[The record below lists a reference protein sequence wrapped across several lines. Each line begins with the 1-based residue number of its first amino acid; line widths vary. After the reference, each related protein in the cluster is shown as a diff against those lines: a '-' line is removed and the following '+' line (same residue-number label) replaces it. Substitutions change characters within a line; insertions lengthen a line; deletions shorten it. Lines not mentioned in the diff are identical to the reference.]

1 MHWLRLTNL
10 IVLIHV
16 LVGGTLVLFILL
28 HAGRGGG
35 LSDMFGGGMGGGLS
49 GSSAVERNLDRFTV
63 VLGCI
68 FGITTVLLALRL
80 KQPGATLGC
89 ALVPAML
96 TTPPAGT
103 QRPPLPCSE
112 YSGSSRIRFSFVFV
126 VQRPGLFNGPVCAN
140 ARFVHGPSREGG

>member
-10 IVLIHV
+10 IVLVHV
-16 LVGGTLVLFILL
+16 LVGLGLVLFILL

-80 KQPGATLGC
+80 K
-89 ALVPAML
+89 
-96 TTPPAGT
+96 
-103 QRPPLPCSE
+103 
-112 YSGSSRIRFSFVFV
+112 
-126 VQRPGLFNGPVCAN
+126 
-140 ARFVHGPSREGG
+140 